1 MKARDI
7 FAKIVMYS
15 ASQVIKAKFFQIFND
30 RRHKK
35 CIVLGA
41 LLIKI
46 IGMTLFSGTSTDVMS
61 DRQVLLVREN
71 MLSPLCPVFIGN
83 NVNSTMVLLSSTGNT
98 HQYYLISN

>member
-30 RRHKK
+30 RTHKK
-35 CIVLGA
+35 CIVLDA

-71 MLSPLCPVFIGN
+71 MLRPLCPVFIGN
-83 NVNSTMVLLSSTGNT
+83 NMNSTMVLLSSAGNT
-98 HQYYLISN
+98 HQYYLVSN